1 MDRHNTREKCEG
13 DWWMCPL
20 TGFVWVR
27 FVARWPLPSPNGQQD
42 EVSIAKSQT
51 CPPEPEFVC
60 EPSLLSG
67 LEDIK
72 HLSSS
77 LCSQSYFMS
86 LLHLVNSQSLGNSQN
101 YNFSRNHVWMWELV
115 HEEGWVPKNWWTVVL
130 EKTLESPLDCK
141 EVKPVN
147 LWLPLPEYSLEGL
160 ILTWATWCEE
170 LTHWTRLWCQEKLK
184 AGGEGDDRGW
194 DGWMASPTQWTWV
207 WSSSGIQW
215 RTELLCCS
223 PWSCKELDTTSQ
235 LNNNFVGKS

>member
-160 ILTWATWCEE
+160 ILKVKLQYLGHLMRRADSLDKTVMPGKTEGRRRRGRQRMR
-170 LTHWTRLWCQEKLK
+170 RLDGITDSVDMSLSKL
-184 AGGEGDDRGW
+184 
-194 DGWMASPTQWTWV
+194 
-207 WSSSGIQW
+207 
-215 RTELLCCS
+215 
-223 PWSCKELDTTSQ
+223 
-235 LNNNFVGKS
+235 